1 MESNKRW
8 IIGGIVFLVTL
19 AAALWFGRP
28 AYRSFREAQAVTQA
42 RAFLAAKDYANASLS
57 VRRALGFNPNNLEAC
72 QIMATLAETA
82 GSPVVLE
89 WRRRIAEI
97 QPALTNRLML
107 AAAALRHQS
116 PPFALARQVLAE
128 LPPAATNLVP
138 FHLVSAEMALKLNQ
152 LGEAERHLAIASA
165 LQPTNTLHQLNLA
178 VLRLQSTDAT
188 IATEARAVLGRLRT
202 DPAVGPDAL
211 RSLVADLS
219 RRGELA
225 AARASSTEL
234 LADARST
241 FEDQLQH
248 LSLLKEDSSPDF
260 AVALSALQQQS
271 STNVAAI
278 HHLSAWMIGHG
289 LAEDALAWLQRLPE
303 ATQAAPRVAMAMAD
317 CHVARKDWLALE
329 TLLEKQDWGEEDF
342 LRLALR
348 SHAAA
353 QQQQTLAATAHWRA
367 AVKSASDRFGALLS
381 LMQLADRWQRRQE
394 MEDLLWRIAERF
406 PTQHWTLRELDRLY
420 ASRGDTQGQNRVY
433 STLLARFPNDLA
445 LKNNLAA
452 TSLLLKLNLTRA
464 HELARQVYEAD
475 KTNSAFVSTY
485 AFALHVQG
493 KTDEGV
499 KLMQTLP
506 ETELQQPSIAA
517 YHALLLT
524 AAGERERA
532 RPYFALAEQ
541 GNLLPEERELLAQA
555 RRQN

>member
-8 IIGGIVFLVTL
+8 IIGGSVLLVVL

-28 AYRSFREAQAVTQA
+28 AYRNFREARAVAQA
-42 RAFLAAKDYANASLS
+42 RAFLDAKDYANASLS
-57 VRRALGFNPNNLEAC
+57 ARRALGFNPNSLEAC
-72 QIMATLAETA
+72 RIMATLAETA
-82 GSPVVLE
+82 GSAVVLE

-107 AAAALRHQS
+107 AAAALRYQP

-128 LPPAATNLVP
+128 LPPTATNLVP

-152 LGEAERHLAIASA
+152 LSEAERHLANASA
-165 LQPTNTLHQLNLA
+165 LQPTNALHQLNLA

-188 IATEARAVLGRLRT
+188 IATEARAVLVRLRA
-202 DPAVGPDAL
+202 DPAVGTDAL
-211 RSLVADLS
+211 RSLVADLA

-225 AARASSTEL
+225 AARASSAEL

-248 LSLLKEDSSPDF
+248 LSLLLEDRSPDL
-260 AVALSALQQQS
+260 AAALSALQQQS

-278 HHLSAWMIGHG
+278 HHLNAWMIGHG
-289 LAEDALAWLQRLPE
+289 LADDALAWLQQLPE
-303 ATQAAPRVAMAMAD
+303 ATQASPRVGMAMAD
-317 CHVARKDWLALE
+317 CHVARKDWPALE
-329 TLLEKQDWGEEDF
+329 TALEPQDWGEEDF

-348 SHAAA
+348 SHGAA

-367 AVKSASDRFGALLS
+367 AVKAASDHFGALTAL
-381 LMQLADRWQRRQE
+381 LQLADRWQRSQDTE
-394 MEDLLWRIAERF
+394 ELLWRIAERF

-420 ASRGDTQGQNRVY
+420 VGRGDTRGQNRVY
-433 STLLARFPNDLA
+433 AAMLARFPNDLA
-445 LKNNLAA
+445 LKNNVAA
-452 TSLLLKLNLTRA
+452 TSLLLNLNPTRA
-464 HELARQVYEAD
+464 HELARQVYEAE
-475 KTNSAFVSTY
+475 KTNAVFVSTY

-517 YHALLLT
+517 YHALLL
-524 AAGERERA
+524 AAVGERDRA

-541 GNLLPEERELLAQA
+541 GHLLPEERELLAQA
-555 RRQN
+555 RRQK